1 MFRVSG
7 YLLIAI
13 SIIHILVGI
22 LFFTEPLSEIVRNG
36 VFNTTAPNPF
46 APYFDREDAF
56 WFMMVSPLLF
66 TLGQLCCWAEAQ
78 GISPPAFLGWN
89 LLGFSVVGVVI
100 EPISAFWLLILPAV
114 LILIESQKVST
125 RLTKPTEDE
134 HENSVL

>member
-13 SIIHILVGI
+13 SMIHILVGVW
-22 LFFTEPLSEIVRNG
+22 LFTEPLSDIVRNG
-36 VFNTTAPNPF
+36 IFNTTAPNPF

-66 TLGQLCCWAEAQ
+66 TLGQLCCWAEVQ
-78 GISPPAFLGWN
+78 EIRLPAFLGWN
-89 LLGFSVVGVVI
+89 LLAFSVVGILI
-100 EPISAFWLLILPAV
+100 EPISGFWLLILPAV
-114 LILIESQKVST
+114 LILIGSQKVST
-125 RLTKPTEDE
+125 RLTKPTEDV